1 MNVFRGFPIRTGV
14 FLLVGALAAT
24 AALGDDKPPIRLR
37 DVGKAAIE
45 APSKGLLTQSQPA
58 PRAVAPTRPEVPAG
72 PKVMP
77 GKVRWHADFAA
88 ACAAATTSGKPVLL
102 FHLMS
107 KLDDRFC

>member
-1 MNVFRGFPIRTGV
+1 MNVFRGFPLRAGV
-14 FLLVGALAAT
+14 FLLVGVLAAT
-24 AALGDDKPPIRLR
+24 AALGDDKPPIRVR

-45 APSKGLLTQSQPA
+45 LPSKGLLTQSQPA
-58 PRAVAPTRPEVPAG
+58 LPATTPAG

-88 ACAAATTSGKPVLL
+88 ACAAAKTSGKPVLL
-102 FHLMS
+102 FHLMG